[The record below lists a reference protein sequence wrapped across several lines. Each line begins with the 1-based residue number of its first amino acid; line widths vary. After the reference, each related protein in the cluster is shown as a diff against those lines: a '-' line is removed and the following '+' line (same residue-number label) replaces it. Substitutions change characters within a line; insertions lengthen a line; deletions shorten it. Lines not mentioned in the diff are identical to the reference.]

1 MITPLEVS
9 KKQYSKSINGY
20 NKAEVDEYNQRVS
33 EEMEK
38 LVNENIDK
46 AEKIKLLEDE
56 LSKFNR
62 IEQNLRDALIIAQRT
77 HDEVIKTGNDKAEL
91 IVREAEAKAKEI
103 LKAANDEGR
112 EIARSHEEAKKDF
125 IIFKTRYQTL
135 LKSQLDL
142 IEDYNVD

>member
-46 AEKIKLLEDE
+46 TDKIKQLEEE

-103 LKAANDEGR
+103 LKAANDEGH
-112 EIARSHEEAKKDF
+112 EIAKSHEEAKKDF

>member
-9 KKQYSKSINGY
+9 KKQYAKSINGY

-33 EEMEK
+33 EEMER
-38 LVNENIDK
+38 LINENIDK
-46 AEKIKLLEDE
+46 ADKVKLLQEE

-77 HDEVIKTGNDKAEL
+77 HDEVIKSGNDKADL
-91 IVREAEAKAKEI
+91 IVREAEARAKEI
-103 LKAANDEGR
+103 LSIANNEGI
-112 EIARSHEEAKKDF
+112 EIAKKHEEAKKDF
-125 IIFKTRYQTL
+125 IIFKTRYKTL

-142 IEDYNVD
+142 VADYDVD

>member
-9 KKQYSKSINGY
+9 KKQYAKSIAGY
-20 NKAEVDEYNQRVS
+20 NKSEVDEYNKRVS
-33 EEMEK
+33 EELER

-46 AEKIKLLEDE
+46 SEKVKYLQEE
-56 LSKFNR
+56 LNKFNR

-77 HDEVIKTGNDKAEL
+77 HDEVIRSGNDKAEL

-103 LKAANDEGR
+103 LKAANDEGLN
-112 EIARSHEEAKKDF
+112 IAKAHEESKKDY
-125 IIFKTRYQTL
+125 IIFKTRYKTL

-142 IEDYNVD
+142 IEDYIID

>member
-9 KKQYSKSINGY
+9 KKQYAKSINGY

-33 EEMEK
+33 EEMER
-38 LVNENIDK
+38 LITESIDK
-46 AEKIKLLEDE
+46 ADKVKLLQDE

-77 HDEVIKTGNDKAEL
+77 HDEVIKSGNDKADL

-103 LKAANDEGR
+103 LRVANNEGH
-112 EIARSHEEAKKDF
+112 EIAKQHEEAKKDY
-125 IIFKTRYQTL
+125 IIFRTRYKTL

-142 IEDYNVD
+142 IDDYDVD